1 MKIGHLPPSGC
12 RTSQYQHPSITMNS
26 NERTPSERRT
36 VSVTMEG
43 TPVTLADSEKWRARV
58 DERKGA
64 VVLVSGGL
72 DSATVLALA
81 RSTGIDCHALTVDYG
96 QRHQVE
102 LKAAERVA
110 VQLGAASHRVVSVD
124 LRVFGGSALTDDI
137 AVPNPTNADSIGNT
151 IPSTYVPARNTIFL
165 ALALGWAEVLEVN
178 DIYIGATARD
188 FSGYP
193 DCRPEFLRAF
203 EHLANL
209 ATRAGTEKRRQFHVH
224 APLINWTK
232 DKIIRRGLKLG
243 VNFAITHSCYDPSE
257 EGLACGLCD
266 SCILRRRGF
275 EAAGVD
281 DPTEYAESQ

>member
-1 MKIGHLPPSGC
+1 
-12 RTSQYQHPSITMNS
+12 MNS
-26 NERTPSERRT
+26 SDRTPSERDA
-36 VSVTMEG
+36 VG
-43 TPVTLADSEKWRARV
+43 VTLEESPATFADTEKWRVRME
-58 DERKGA
+58 EREGA

-81 RSTGIDCHALTVDYG
+81 RSTGVDCHALTVDYG
-96 QRHQVE
+96 QRHRIE
-102 LKAAERVA
+102 IEAARRVTA
-110 VQLGAASHRVVSVD
+110 QLGAASHRVVAVD
-124 LRVFGGSALTDDI
+124 LRVFGGSALTDKI
-137 AVPNPTNADSIGNT
+137 AVPKPENADSIGRS

-165 ALALGWAEVLEVN
+165 SLALAWAEVLDIT

-188 FSGYP
+188 YSGYP

-209 ATRAGTEKRRQFHVH
+209 ATRAGTEERRQFHVH

-232 DKIIRRGLKLG
+232 DKIIRRGVKLG
-243 VNFAITHSCYDPSE
+243 VNFGITHSCYDPSA

-281 DPTEYAESQ
+281 DPTEYAESA

>member
-1 MKIGHLPPSGC
+1 MTSND
-12 RTSQYQHPSITMNS
+12 RTS
-26 NERTPSERRT
+26 SERRT
-36 VSVTMEG
+36 VGVTIEE
-43 TPVTLADSEKWRARV
+43 TPSTLADAESWRARV

-64 VVLVSGGL
+64 VALVSGGL

-96 QRHQVE
+96 QRHRVE
-102 LKAAERVA
+102 IEAARRVA
-110 VQLGAASHRVVSVD
+110 AQLGAASHRVVTVD

-137 AVPNPTNADSIGNT
+137 DVPNPENADSIGRT

-165 ALALGWAEVLEVN
+165 SLALAWAEVLDIT

-188 FSGYP
+188 YSGYP

-209 ATRAGTEKRRQFHVH
+209 GTRAGTEKRRQFHVH
-224 APLINWTK
+224 APLLNWTK
-232 DKIIRRGLKLG
+232 DKIIRRGVELG
-243 VNFAITHSCYDPSE
+243 VNFGITHSCYDPSA

-266 SCILRRRGF
+266 SCIIRRRGF

-281 DPTEYAESQ
+281 DPTEYAESE

>member
-1 MKIGHLPPSGC
+1 
-12 RTSQYQHPSITMNS
+12 MND
-26 NERTPSERRT
+26 NERALSERRT
-36 VSVTMEG
+36 VGVTIEG
-43 TPVTLADSEKWRARV
+43 APATLADTEKWRARV
-58 DERKGA
+58 EERKGA

-96 QRHQVE
+96 QRHRVE

-124 LRVFGGSALTDDI
+124 LRVFGGSALTDNI
-137 AVPNPTNADSIGNT
+137 AVPNPKNADSIGRT

-165 ALALGWAEVLEVN
+165 SLALGWAEVLEVT

-203 EHLANL
+203 EHLANV

-232 DKIIRRGLKLG
+232 DKIIRRGIKLG
-243 VNFAITHSCYDPSE
+243 VNFAITHSCYDPSD

-281 DPTEYAESQ
+281 DPTEYAESK